1 MKNNLLA
8 SIALFGIYRNTN
20 QDTYDLVA
28 QYISAVIAQKEYE
41 RFKTDT
47 IQSDLKELF
56 QIDIPIGVI
65 NSVCK
70 NRIEGLSLSKG
81 VFTCSRIP
89 KDEIEKEY
97 AELTS
102 NYDDLFSLLITFV
115 NKDTAEYDDQSIKNR
130 FADFLIDGSIPETKL
145 NNLFAAFIAGNQES
159 KDIRQKI
166 DLLSSGLIS
175 YNGLSY
181 TDSAGNSG
189 AWTDKLTIYLDTE
202 FLFSCAGYN
211 DPYLHDV
218 FQELN
223 DLIKEINS
231 SYRRRTKRQDNLVDL
246 RYLKDTRDVY
256 LSLIN
261 SAKGYIDS
269 KGAPPDPSKRALVKI
284 ISESATVFDVDT
296 HRAKID
302 TAIKDIYNI
311 QYDDRDYSNFV
322 TDRRFIIFDEST
334 VTSLSHDFNPKN
346 DDTTSRKIDYYARV
360 YTIINGLRGGA
371 RVSVFEK
378 CRYIFLTGSRIGRGA
393 SMAARPDTKSV
404 TLATDIDFLVSRFWF
419 KLNKQLANNHIPVSL
434 DIVAR
439 SQAVLTKEVSRKVK
453 ALYEELK
460 QKNISEL
467 EQKSLYANLTEAEKY
482 LAPNNITTTE
492 SVLAFIDY
500 KDVDALIEDQRN
512 LRRKVAEAE
521 KRERELTDA
530 KGKLAQKE
538 NEIEGLKKDYFERYK
553 SQQQTQTD
561 AYKENTRLTRINKW
575 LIGAI
580 VLLAVII
587 IVMILVL
594 IQK

>member
-97 AELTS
+97 AELTA

-538 NEIEGLKKDYFERYK
+538 SEIEGLKKDFSERYK

-587 IVMILVL
+587 IVMVLVL

>member
-97 AELTS
+97 AELTA
-102 NYDDLFSLLITFV
+102 NYDDLFTLLIAFV
-115 NKDTAEYDDQSIKNR
+115 NKETAEYDGQTIKSR
-130 FADFLIDGSIPETKL
+130 FADFLIDGIIPETKL
-145 NNLFAAFIAGNQES
+145 NNLFAAFITGNQES

-218 FQELN
+218 FQELYE
-223 DLIKEINS
+223 LIKEINI
-231 SYRRRTKRQDNLVDL
+231 SYRRRTKKQDNLVEL

-296 HRAKID
+296 HRARID

-311 QYDDRDYSNFV
+311 QYDDRDYSNFI
-322 TDRRFIIFDEST
+322 TDRRYIIFDEST
-334 VTSLSHDFNPKN
+334 VTSLSHDYNPKK

-360 YTIINGLRGGA
+360 YTIINGLRGGV
-371 RVSVFEK
+371 RVSIFEK

-393 SMAARPDTKSV
+393 SIAARPDTKSV

-419 KLNKQLANNHIPVSL
+419 KLNKQLTNNHIPVSL

-460 QKNISEL
+460 LKNISEL
-467 EQKSLYANLTEAEKY
+467 EQKSLYANLTEAEKH
-482 LAPNNITTTE
+482 LTPNSITSTE
-492 SVLAFIDY
+492 SILAFIDY

-521 KRERELTDA
+521 KREKELTDA

-538 NEIEGLKKDYFERYK
+538 NEIEGLKKDFAEKYK
-553 SQQQTQTD
+553 SQQQTQSD

-580 VLLAVII
+580 VLLTVII
-587 IVMILVL
+587 IVMVLVL
-594 IQK
+594 ILR